1 MLKPEIVDAIWEGV
15 QEKYGLGNLLN
26 WDALEWVVVEGLGT
40 WSDEELIDE
49 ATNVGIDPQEFIE
62 EEESEG

>member
-26 WDALEWVVVEGLGT
+26 WDALEWVLVEGLGT

>member
-62 EEESEG
+62 EEESE

>member
-1 MLKPEIVDAIWEGV
+1 MLKPEIVDPIWECV
-15 QEKYGLGNLLN
+15 QETYGLGNLLN
-26 WDALEWVVVEGLGT
+26 WDSLEGLVIEALST

-49 ATNVGIDPQEFIE
+49 ATHVGIDPQEFIE